1 MSEVIEVTRERQV
14 ENHKMLI
21 ELCKPWNPEHAAKE
35 IERRFDGAK
44 PAAALRVEAQPLRD
58 ALSALSDAIRKG
70 LL

>member
-44 PAAALRVEAQPLRD
+44 PAAAKPD
-58 ALSALSDAIRKG
+58 ATVDEGEGA
-70 LL
+70 